1 MMYEQVDFHF
11 RYQAGNESLYALLLR
26 YLQAKKHGG
35 RKLVVEDL
43 AEFPKEQM
51 VLWALFAFWHPL
63 ACKAL
68 GSFNENQLKQ
78 KARNAIYQLLQ
89 HINYLIE
96 IFDLDPQEFMLQV
109 PGQQHSV
116 KTPLHQASSS
126 NSGETNQALIPTISS
141 GTAQEL
147 ATTETNEISATAPD
161 LTRRE
166 DDALLEEAFNK

>member
-1 MMYEQVDFHF
+1 MYEQVDFHF

-26 YLQAKKHGG
+26 YLQAKKHGS
-35 RKLVVEDL
+35 RKLLAEDL

-68 GSFNENQLKQ
+68 GSFNETQLKQ

-109 PGQQHSV
+109 PGQQPNGKTTQGHFPSSKSV
-116 KTPLHQASSS
+116 EPIRATSSS
-126 NSGETNQALIPTISS
+126 VTTGELPIGGPN
-141 GTAQEL
+141 EML
-147 ATTETNEISATAPD
+147 ADAPE
-161 LTRRE
+161 LTRNE
-166 DDALLEEAFNK
+166 DDQLLEEVFNS

>member
-26 YLQAKKHGG
+26 YLQAKKHGN
-35 RKLVVEDL
+35 RKVLAEDL

-68 GSFNENQLKQ
+68 GSFNEVQLKQ

-109 PGQQHSV
+109 PGQQPNGKAAQGQVSALKSV
-116 KTPLHQASSS
+116 ESRRVTSPGVA
-126 NSGETNQALIPTISS
+126 AR
-141 GTAQEL
+141 EL
-147 ATTETNEISATAPD
+147 ATDEANEMVTNTPE
-161 LTRRE
+161 LTRNE
-166 DDALLEEAFNK
+166 DDELLEEVFKN

>member
-1 MMYEQVDFHF
+1 MYEQVDFHF

-26 YLQAKKHGG
+26 YLQAKKHGS

-68 GSFNENQLKQ
+68 GSFNEIQLKQ

-109 PGQQHSV
+109 PGQQPNG
-116 KTPLHQASSS
+116 KTTHDQIPYSSS
-126 NSGETNQALIPTISS
+126 VEPIRATSS
-141 GTAQEL
+141 AVTAREL
-147 ATTETNEISATAPD
+147 AIGGPNEMLTNTPE
-161 LTRRE
+161 LTRNE
-166 DDALLEEAFNK
+166 DDELLEEVFNS

>member
-1 MMYEQVDFHF
+1 MYEQVDFHF

-26 YLQAKKHGG
+26 YLQAKKHGS

-68 GSFNENQLKQ
+68 GSFNEVQLKQ

-116 KTPLHQASSS
+116 KTLSKQAASSS
-126 NSGETNQALIPTISS
+126 TGETNQALISTYSS
-141 GTAQEL
+141 GTAQKL
-147 ATTETNEISATAPD
+147 ATTEANEISATAPD

-166 DDALLEEAFNK
+166 DDALLEEAFNKQ

>member
-1 MMYEQVDFHF
+1 MYEQVDFHF

-26 YLQAKKHGG
+26 YLQAKKHGS

-68 GSFNENQLKQ
+68 GSFNETQLKQ

-109 PGQQHSV
+109 PGQQPNGKTTHDQVPSSKSV
-116 KTPLHQASSS
+116 ESIRATSSS
-126 NSGETNQALIPTISS
+126 VTTGELPIGGS
-141 GTAQEL
+141 
-147 ATTETNEISATAPD
+147 NEM
-161 LTRRE
+161 LTHTPEVTRNE
-166 DDALLEEAFNK
+166 DDELLEEVFNS

>member
-1 MMYEQVDFHF
+1 MYEQVDFHF

-26 YLQAKKHGG
+26 YLQAKKHGS
-35 RKLVVEDL
+35 RKLLVEDL

-68 GSFNENQLKQ
+68 GSFNETQLKQ

-109 PGQQHSV
+109 PGQQLNG
-116 KTPLHQASSS
+116 KATF
-126 NSGETNQALIPTISS
+126 NQAPS
-141 GTAQEL
+141 GRSIEPITVTSPSITASEL
-147 ATTETNEISATAPD
+147 VTDEANEMVTNTPE
-161 LTRRE
+161 LTRNE
-166 DDALLEEAFNK
+166 DDELLEEV

>member
-1 MMYEQVDFHF
+1 MYEQVDFHF

-26 YLQAKKHGG
+26 YLQAKKHGS
-35 RKLVVEDL
+35 RKLLAEDL

-68 GSFNENQLKQ
+68 GSFNEAQLKQ

-96 IFDLDPQEFMLQV
+96 IFDLDPREFMLQV
-109 PGQQHSV
+109 PGQQPNG
-116 KTPLHQASSS
+116 KTTHLQASVLSS
-126 NSGETNQALIPTISS
+126 VEPIRATSS
-141 GTAQEL
+141 SVTTGEL
-147 ATTETNEISATAPD
+147 AISAPNEM
-161 LTRRE
+161 LTDVPELIRNE
-166 DDALLEEAFNK
+166 DDQLLEEVFNS